1 MPSHSSHAAF
11 AALLL
16 LPAVANAEL
25 SFERDI
31 RPIVKTHCFQCH
43 GEGGKLKGGVDLRL
57 RRFMLRELKD
67 GGGHV
72 MVPGQPEASE
82 MLRLVREGEMP
93 KEGRKLNA
101 AEIATLEKWIAAGA
115 PTVREEPAEVP
126 KFFITEEEREFWA
139 FQPIARPAVP
149 APGNPVDAFIAAKLA
164 DQGLAFAPESDSR
177 TLIRRLSLD
186 LTGLPPTPEEVEEF
200 AASLASFQSLGT
212 EGTKGTERTDPY
224 ERLVD
229 KLLASPAYGE
239 RWARRWL
246 DAAGYADSNGVT
258 EADSP
263 RAHAW
268 HYRDYVIRAF
278 NADKPWSDF
287 IVEQLAGDELAE
299 TTHANA
305 AQAAADPAKLDLLTA
320 TGFLRMAPDGTG
332 DEVPD
337 QNLARNEVIADT
349 LKVVSTSLLGLTAGC
364 AQCHDHRYDPISQA
378 DYYRLR
384 AIFEPALDWKKWR
397 KPNERLVSLYT
408 PEQRTL
414 AEAIEGEA
422 REWAL
427 AADARNLE
435 HKNRIFAER
444 LAAQPEALR
453 EPIRL
458 ARATPPDKR
467 TPEQHALFKEHPGL
481 NVDAGSL
488 DLFDKKADD
497 EVKALRAE
505 GGKLRATK
513 PVEPFVMTLTEIID
527 QIPETHLFN
536 RGDHDQPRENL
547 VPGELTIL
555 RAADVGDIPERG
567 GATTQRRLAYARWL
581 TSGRH
586 PLVARVLVNRFWLG
600 HFGRGLVNTPGDFG
614 ALGERPTHPELLD
627 WLASEFMANGWK
639 LKPLHKLLVTSRAYR
654 QSSRNDA
661 AQAAD
666 PDNKLYAR
674 FRLQRLDA
682 ETLRDAMLAVTGKL
696 NAQQFGPPVGVA
708 LDPAGRIVPGNQ
720 KKDAN
725 GDPIGF
731 DPVGDQEFRR
741 SIYMQTRRK
750 QPLTMLDTFDAP
762 IMSPNCNARALT
774 TVAPQSLLLMND
786 TFIVNTATQLAERLR
801 REHGGD
807 ARGQLAGA
815 WRLLYG
821 TEPGENEIRN
831 ALTFLAEQSET
842 LRARAAQAPP
852 KKDAPP
858 ADPQLQALASLCQA
872 LLSAN
877 RFLYVE

>member
-1 MPSHSSHAAF
+1 MFRFPQLLATVSVTLPLFHAG
-11 AALLL
+11 
-16 LPAVANAEL
+16 AEL

-43 GEGGKLKGGVDLRL
+43 GEGEKLKGGVDLRL
-57 RRFMLRELKD
+57 RRFMLRELKG

-72 MVPGQPEASE
+72 MVPGKPDASE
-82 MLRLVREGEMP
+82 MLRLVREGGMP

-101 AEIATLEKWIAAGA
+101 EEIAKLEKWIAAGA
-115 PTVREEPAEVP
+115 PTLREEPAEVP
-126 KFFITEEEREFWA
+126 KFFINEEEREFWA
-139 FQPIARPAVP
+139 FRPIARPAVP
-149 APGNPVDAFIAAKLA
+149 GEENPVDAFVSAKLKEH
-164 DQGLAFAPESDSR
+164 GLDFAPEADAR
-177 TLIRRLSLD
+177 TLIRRLALD
-186 LTGLPPTPEEVEEF
+186 LTGLPPTPEEVEAF
-200 AASLASFQSLGT
+200 ANDTAPDA
-212 EGTKGTERTDPY
+212 Y
-224 ERLVD
+224 EKFVD

-239 RWARRWL
+239 RWARHWL
-246 DAAGYADSNGVT
+246 DVAGYADTNGMT

-263 RAHAW
+263 RPHAW
-268 HYRDYVIRAF
+268 RYRDYVIRAF
-278 NADKPWSDF
+278 AADKPWSDF
-287 IVEQLAGDELAE
+287 IVEQLAGDELAG

-337 QNLARNEVIADT
+337 QNLARNEVIANT
-349 LKVVSTSLLGLTAGC
+349 LKVVSSSLLGLTVGC
-364 AQCHDHRYDPISQA
+364 AQCHDHRYDPIAQT

-397 KPNERLVSLYT
+397 TPSERLTSLYT
-408 PEQRTL
+408 PEQRAL
-414 AEAIEGEA
+414 AETIEGEA
-422 REWAL
+422 REWDL
-427 AADARNLE
+427 VADARTIE
-435 HKNRIFAER
+435 HKNRIFAAR
-444 LAAQPEALR
+444 LAALPEEMR
-453 EPIRL
+453 EPVRL
-458 ARATPPDKR
+458 ARATPADKR
-467 TPEQHALFKEHPGL
+467 TPEQQQLFKEHPGL

-488 DLFDKKADD
+488 DLFDKDADNA
-497 EVKALRAE
+497 VKALRAE

-513 PVEPFVMTLTEIID
+513 PAEPFVMALTEIID

-536 RGDHDQPRENL
+536 RGDHDQPREKIA
-547 VPGELTIL
+547 PGELTIL
-555 RAADVGDIPERG
+555 RAADVADIPERAG
-567 GATTQRRLAYARWL
+567 TTTQRRLAYARWL

-614 ALGERPTHPELLD
+614 SLGERPAHPELLD
-627 WLASEFMANGWK
+627 WLASEFMANGWR
-639 LKPLHKLLVTSRAYR
+639 LKPLHKLIVTSRAYR

-661 AQAAD
+661 AQSAD
-666 PDNKLYAR
+666 PDNKFYAR
-674 FRLQRLDA
+674 FRLRRLDA
-682 ETLRDAMLAVTGKL
+682 ETLRDSMLAVTGRL
-696 NAQQFGPPVGVA
+696 NAQQFGPAVGVA

-725 GDPIGF
+725 GDPVGF

-741 SIYMQTRRK
+741 SVYVQSRRR

-762 IMSPNCNARALT
+762 IMSPNCSARDIT

-786 TFIVNTATQLAERLR
+786 GFIVNAATQLAERLR

-807 ARGQLAGA
+807 ACGQLAAA
-815 WRLLYG
+815 WRLLYATAP
-821 TEPGENEIRN
+821 TEDETRL
-831 ALTFLAEQSET
+831 ALLFLAEQSET
-842 LRARAAQAPP
+842 LRARAAQTPP

-858 ADPQLQALASLCQA
+858 ADPQLQALASLCQT